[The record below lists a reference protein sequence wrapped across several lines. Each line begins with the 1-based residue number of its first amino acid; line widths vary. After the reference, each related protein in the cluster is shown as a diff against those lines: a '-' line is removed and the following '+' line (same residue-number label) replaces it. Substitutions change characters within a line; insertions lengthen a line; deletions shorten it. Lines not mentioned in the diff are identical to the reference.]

1 MNKKFIG
8 IIVAV
13 VVLTLCCVGGFM
25 LLGNNKI
32 EKEQGTNNKTPSSS
46 VPTDNKTQD
55 NEESKDN
62 EDKNDNTIN
71 GSKKVLVVYFSATNN
86 TKSVAEKIA
95 ANLNGD
101 TFEIVPADEY
111 TSEDL
116 NYSNP
121 NSRVS
126 KEHDDETLRNVKL
139 KTTKVENWEFYDT
152 VLIGYPIWWQV
163 AAWPVDTFVK
173 SNNFNGKTVIPFC
186 TSASS
191 GLGQSGK
198 LLEAEAIGGNWL
210 EGHRFSSRPSDS
222 DIKAFTDS
230 IN

>member
-1 MNKKFIG
+1 MNKKIIG
-8 IIVAV
+8 IIIAAV
-13 VVLTLCCVGGFM
+13 VLCAIGIGAFFLLT
-25 LLGNNKI
+25 NKNLDS
-32 EKEQGTNNKTPSSS
+32 KNTTNNNNVSETTK
-46 VPTDNKTQD
+46 NEIQD
-55 NEESKDN
+55 NETENDDN
-62 EDKNDNTIN
+62 ETDTNTSAN
-71 GSKKVLVVYFSATNN
+71 SGKVLVVYYSATNN

-95 ANLNGD
+95 KNLNGD

-116 NYSNP
+116 NYGNP
-121 NSRVS
+121 DSRVS

-139 KTTKVENWEFYDT
+139 KTTKVDNWDSYDT
-152 VLIGYPIWWQV
+152 VLIGYPIWWGI

-173 SNNFNGKTVIPFC
+173 ANDFGGKTVIPFC

-198 LLEAEAIGGNWL
+198 LLEEEAKGGNWL

-222 DIKAFTDS
+222 DIKAFTDG
-230 IN
+230 IK